1 MLNTD
6 YSALLEQYPIHI
18 PLNQAAPLLG
28 LSPRQLSLLIASGR
42 EPFASM
48 GANIGYKQNYV
59 RVYTARLVRYL
70 SGGDLKS

>member
-6 YSALLEQYPIHI
+6 YSVLLEQYPIHI
-18 PLNQAAPLLG
+18 PLNKAAPLLG
-28 LSPRQLSLLIASGR
+28 ISPRQLSLLIANGR

-48 GANIGYKQNYV
+48 GANIGYRQNYV

-70 SGGDLKS
+70 NGGELKT